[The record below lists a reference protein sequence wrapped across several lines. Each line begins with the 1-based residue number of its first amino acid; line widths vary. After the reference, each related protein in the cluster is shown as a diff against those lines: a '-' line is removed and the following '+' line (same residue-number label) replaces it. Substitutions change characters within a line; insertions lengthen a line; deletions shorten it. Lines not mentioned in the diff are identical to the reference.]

1 LGRDAT
7 DEALVRAVR
16 DGSRQAWSQLF
27 ARHAPDAWRTAYAIV
42 RDRGLAEDVVQDA
55 FVNLLRGS
63 ERIDPERP
71 FRHLLLRVTANR
83 AVDVI
88 RHERHSYPTAA
99 EDLEMSG
106 DLGAPSS
113 TNEEARAAVLALD
126 PDQRLLVV
134 LRYWLDLSPAEIA
147 NRLGVPVGT
156 VWSRLSRALDQL
168 RPSLEV
174 ADRA

>member
-16 DGSRQAWSQLF
+16 DGSRQAWSELF
-27 ARHAPDAWRTAYAIV
+27 SRHAADAWRVAYAVV

-55 FVNLLRGS
+55 FVNLLRG
-63 ERIDPERP
+63 EDRIDPDRP

-83 AVDVI
+83 AVDVV
-88 RHERHSYPTAA
+88 RHERHSYPAPA
-99 EDLEMSG
+99 EELPAIGADG
-106 DLGAPSS
+106 DPVDSDDE
-113 TNEEARAAVLALD
+113 TRAAVLALD

-134 LRYWLDLSPAEIA
+134 LRYWLDLSPADIA
-147 NRLGVPVGT
+147 ARLGIPVGT
-156 VWSRLSRALDQL
+156 VWSRLSRTLDQL
-168 RPSLEV
+168 RPGLEV